1 MQSLLQKCVCMDM
14 IIFRSLYLKKKD
26 DRKHTEREEKK
37 KEIDYPRYFFITKNE
52 RRKEEKA
59 YIFPYDGID
68 SSL

>member
-1 MQSLLQKCVCMDM
+1 MCVYGYDHLSFSL
-14 IIFRSLYLKKKD
+14 FEKKD